1 MKLLKKLF
9 IPLCLTAITMA
20 GVTACSAL
28 EPIESSQD
36 SISISVPDPI
46 TYTLN
51 LTADKTT
58 AKRGEE
64 VTLAAYL
71 HSEEAED
78 ELAENAIYS
87 IVEGGG
93 AATLAGNK
101 LTISNTAVAN
111 TVIKV
116 KAKIGITDSNVIEI
130 KVDVPLE
137 EVSISA
143 GGVTN
148 VLSGSSVTL
157 TKTVYPE
164 GADTSNLVWEIV
176 EGATLA
182 TINGDVLVVNDKV
195 PTGAI
200 IKVKAVSGDIESD
213 KVLSF
218 IVGYPLE
225 DLNLAKPTVTNV
237 LKGGKVDLTVT
248 KTPENATESYTWEFV
263 EGKDLASFVG
273 DTLIVNEN
281 VATGSII
288 KVKAVCGDIE
298 TITVEFMVGYP
309 LKGLTI
315 TQPETEN
322 ILSGGKIDLTV
333 TKTPENA
340 TDAAYSW
347 TFVEGEGL
355 ATFVGDTLIVNQGV
369 ATGEKIAVKAVC
381 GSFETDVVEF
391 TVGYPLKELNLTADV
406 STNVPNGD
414 TITFS
419 VSKVPE
425 NTTNGDFEWKI
436 TAESDSYYTF
446 DETTGKLTVT
456 YDAPLNTEISVQAV
470 GAVESD
476 IITII
481 VGVPLTGLAISSD
494 APEVLTHGASYDITV
509 KGTPEE
515 ANTKYV
521 QWVFNNKDWASVKD
535 GKLVINST
543 APHGATLKVK
553 AVSGNVE
560 SNELSY
566 QIGVGVSSLEV
577 TVLGKKN
584 VNPGE
589 STQLTVSALPENATD
604 KSYTWEVVGNG
615 KIVND
620 YLIVNSDAQIGDQ
633 IIVKAVSTKAATV
646 VKSEPVT
653 ITVGTPVTGVSISLD
668 DKNIDPGKNAQID
681 VRLEPTGASTMP
693 IIWDF
698 EEGEKYC
705 TINDKNVIT
714 IKDNAPIGTT
724 ITFKAVVNGHTSN
737 SLTVTVGT
745 PVTGVSISLLGSA
758 NVNPGDFRTIKVSL
772 EPTNASTMPITWEFE
787 AGENLCTIVDNILTV
802 NQGVEIGKQI
812 VFKAVVN
819 GHTSNVISITV
830 GTPITGITVDPEIA
844 SGSTVERG
852 TRFDLDVT
860 LEPAGANAAYSWVF
874 VQGGDWASVK
884 NGKLVLS
891 AETPNNTV
899 VELYAASG
907 DVKSTTLSY
916 TVTLTEYEVNAG
928 KYYFVLSGE
937 SFLVDKNATSATT
950 LKVEL
955 YNYNYEKITDK
966 EFLFTVTSGGDF
978 VEVTKNGAVCTFK
991 AIGHGTANVQITV
1004 NGLNISETVVV
1015 EAIVPPTSILL
1026 PEVFAQRTG
1035 YNYNFS
1041 MYDHND
1047 STLAQAGKDALPF
1060 VATANGT
1067 NVCTDVVYTFRHSD
1081 GSTGDAVATYADGK
1095 ITFNRTG
1102 LITVTASSASGSRVE
1117 TTAQYT
1123 FNVNEG
1129 YNVYTFEEA
1138 SALMRNSEY
1147 TGQVVNFV
1155 VLEKPVGD
1163 YAYEYEYDLVPKIAL
1178 KNQSEQ
1184 DFLSV
1189 FHSYETRITAVNKS
1203 VHINGNNHRI
1213 NVSQLRLFT
1222 ETEIDEQNNLH
1233 GTSYVA
1239 KGAVISAE
1247 PWTGDY
1253 DGHPDVVGDFYARF
1267 YDLELIGNTD
1277 VNYKNEITPGKFVGG
1292 YMAGLNV
1299 GNIGYSA
1306 KYEVDIENVTASAFR
1321 EGFKMVSIV
1330 DGEMRKAH
1338 AYNCYQ
1344 NGFAFRSSIMTIED
1358 LKLGPCGAVGIELN
1372 PESSDTAGRND
1383 NQPQTITFKGSL
1395 DVEGNLNALNTS
1407 YLQTYSIMG
1416 YTIPQIVMAS
1426 LQNAGVADNATQM
1439 SHLQNEKGEVCMV
1452 TFIID
1457 LSLAGD
1463 VSNASQALYP
1473 SYQAGGIIDAADLPS
1488 DGTIDTEHQFIR
1500 LPASLAPG
1508 MPLGS
1513 VLLYNLNYG
1522 K

>member
-9 IPLCLTAITMA
+9 IPLCLTAMTMA

-87 IVEGGG
+87 IVEGGS
-93 AATLAGNK
+93 AATLSGNK
-101 LTISNTAVAN
+101 LTIANTAVAN

-116 KAKIGITDSNVIEI
+116 KAKIGITDSNVVEI

-137 EVSISA
+137 AVNISA

-148 VLSGSSVTL
+148 VLAGASVTL
-157 TKTVYPE
+157 TKTVTPT
-164 GADTSNLVWEIV
+164 GADTTNLEWEIT
-176 EGATLA
+176 EGATHA
-182 TINGDVLVVNDKV
+182 TMNGDVLVVNEKA
-195 PTGAI
+195 PTGAT
-200 IKVKAVSGDIESD
+200 IKVQAVSGDVESD
-213 KVLSF
+213 EVLSF

-225 DLNLAKPTVTNV
+225 GLTITKPTVENIV
-237 LKGGKVDLTVT
+237 SGDKIDLVVT
-248 KTPENATESYTWEFV
+248 KTPANATDANYTWVFV
-263 EGKDLASFVG
+263 KGENFASVVG
-273 DTLIVNEN
+273 DTLIVN
-281 VATGSII
+281 T
-288 KVKAVCGDIE
+288 
-298 TITVEFMVGYP
+298 
-309 LKGLTI
+309 
-315 TQPETEN
+315 
-322 ILSGGKIDLTV
+322 
-333 TKTPENA
+333 
-340 TDAAYSW
+340 
-347 TFVEGEGL
+347 
-355 ATFVGDTLIVNQGV
+355 GV

-381 GSFETDVVEF
+381 GKFETETVEF
-391 TVGYPLKELNLTADV
+391 TVGYPLTELNLKADV
-406 STNVPNGD
+406 STNVPNGQS
-414 TITFS
+414 ITFS
-419 VSKVPE
+419 VTKVPE

-436 TAESDSYYTF
+436 TADSESYYTF
-446 DETTGKLTVT
+446 DKATGKLTVT
-456 YDAPLNTEISVQAV
+456 YDAPLNTEITVQAI
-470 GAVESD
+470 GAVESEP
-476 IITII
+476 ITLI
-481 VGVPLTGLAISSD
+481 VGVPLTGLAIEST
-494 APEVLTHGASYDITV
+494 APATLTHGESYDITIE
-509 KGTPEE
+509 GTPAE
-515 ANTKYV
+515 ANTKGV

-535 GKLVINST
+535 GKLVINNS
-543 APHGATLKVK
+543 APHGATLTVK

-566 QIGVGVSSLEV
+566 TIGVGVSSLEV
-577 TVLGKKN
+577 LVLGKTN
-584 VNPGE
+584 VEPGE

-604 KSYTWEVVGNG
+604 KSSTLEVVGNG
-615 KIVND
+615 RIVNN
-620 YLIVNSDAQIGDQ
+620 YLLVNSDAKIGDQ
-633 IIVKAVSTKAATV
+633 IIVKAVSTNAATV
-646 VKSEPVT
+646 VESAPVT
-653 ITVGTPVTGVSISLD
+653 ITVGVP
-668 DKNIDPGKNAQID
+668 A
-681 VRLEPTGASTMP
+681 
-693 IIWDF
+693 
-698 EEGEKYC
+698 
-705 TINDKNVIT
+705 
-714 IKDNAPIGTT
+714 
-724 ITFKAVVNGHTSN
+724 
-737 SLTVTVGT
+737 
-745 PVTGVSISLLGSA
+745 TGVSISLLGSA
-758 NVNPGDFRTIKVSL
+758 NVNPEDYRTIKVSL
-772 EPTNASTMPITWEFE
+772 EPTNASSQPIEWVFE
-787 AGENLCTIVDNILTV
+787 AGEDLCTIVDNIITV
-802 NQGVEIGKQI
+802 NSNVEIGKQI
-812 VFKAVVN
+812 TFKAVVN
-819 GHTSNVISITV
+819 GHTSNVINITV
-830 GTPITGITVDPEIA
+830 GTPITGITVDPDVA

-852 TRFDLDVT
+852 TRFDLNANT
-860 LEPAGANAAYSWVF
+860 IPATATAAYSWVF

-884 NGKLVLS
+884 NGKLILS
-891 AETPNNTV
+891 ADTPDNTV

-907 DVKSTTLSY
+907 DVTSDTLTY

-928 KYYFVLSGE
+928 KYYFVLSNE
-937 SFLVDKNATSATT
+937 SFTVDKNATSATQ

-955 YNYNYEKITDK
+955 YNFNYEKITDK
-966 EFLFTVTSGGDF
+966 EFVFTVTEGGDF

-991 AIGHGTANVQITV
+991 AIGHGTSYVEITAT
-1004 NGLNISETVVV
+1004 GLNISEQVVV
-1015 EAIVPPTSILL
+1015 NAIVPPTSIML
-1026 PEVFAQRTG
+1026 PEVFAERTG

-1041 MYDHND
+1041 MYDHDD
-1047 STLAQAGKDALPF
+1047 STGAKAGYDALPF
-1060 VATANGT
+1060 AATAGGT

-1081 GSTGDAVATYADGK
+1081 GTTGDAVATYADGK

-1129 YNVYTFEEA
+1129 FNIYTFEEA
-1138 SALMRNSEY
+1138 SALMKNPEY

-1163 YAYEYEYDLVPKIAL
+1163 YAYEYGYDLVPQIAL

-1189 FHSYETRITAVNKS
+1189 FHSDKTRIIAVNKS

-1222 ETEIDEQNNLH
+1222 ETEIEEQNQIH

-1247 PWTGDY
+1247 PWTSDEEV
-1253 DGHPDVVGDFYARF
+1253 HPDVVGDFYVKF
-1267 YDLELIGNTD
+1267 YDLELIGNTG
-1277 VNYKNEITPGKFVGG
+1277 VNYKNDITPGKFVGG

-1321 EGFKMVSIV
+1321 EGFKMVSII

-1426 LQNAGVADNATQM
+1426 LQNAGVAQDATRL
-1439 SHLQNEKGEVCMV
+1439 SHLQNAQGQVCMV

-1457 LSLAGD
+1457 LSLAGG
-1463 VSNASQALYP
+1463 VSNGSQALYP
-1473 SYQAGGIIDAADLPS
+1473 SYQAGGIIDATDLPT

-1500 LPASLAPG
+1500 LTAALAPG
-1508 MPLGS
+1508 VTLGS